1 MTLLDNMKMFFALI
15 DEYSDINRL
24 FTEDEDV
31 QLKTK
36 LLYGPAYIELAGK
49 KMLSKTIELP
59 FTYTGEDRYE
69 EVKLP
74 KARKVKKIICLDKN
88 NKPTAGDY
96 TSFGD
101 TALLINKNLDVRYIC
116 EYIPDVTLIEPDTPD
131 DFKLELQ
138 DEVLAVLPYIVAS
151 DLFKTD
157 PGQDY
162 TAFERKAERM
172 MAEIDFRVKGISVNI
187 SKGGF

>member
-15 DEYSDINRL
+15 DEYSDTSRF
-24 FTEDEDV
+24 FTDDEDV

-49 KMLSKTIELP
+49 KMLSKTEELK
-59 FTYTGEDRYE
+59 FSYTGEDKYE
-69 EVKLP
+69 EIALP
-74 KARKVKKIICLDKN
+74 KARQVKKIICLDKN
-88 NKPTAGDY
+88 NKPTSGDY

-101 TALLINKNLDVRYIC
+101 TAILINQKLDVRYIC
-116 EYIPDVTLIEPDTPD
+116 EYIPNATLINQDTPD
-131 DFKLELQ
+131 DFELELP
-138 DEVLAVLPYIVAS
+138 DEVLAVLPYVVAS

-162 TAFERKAERM
+162 TAFERKAQRM
-172 MAEIDFRVKGISVNI
+172 MSEIDFRVKGMSVNI
-187 SKGGF
+187 RGGF